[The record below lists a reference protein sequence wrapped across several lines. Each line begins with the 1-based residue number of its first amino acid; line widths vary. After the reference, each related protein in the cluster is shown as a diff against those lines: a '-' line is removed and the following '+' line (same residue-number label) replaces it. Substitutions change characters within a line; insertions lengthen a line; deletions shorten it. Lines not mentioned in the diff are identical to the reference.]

1 MVRERRGMWRRLH
14 ALDEIVPVAD
24 AGFGHEEDEE
34 EIDDPETIPSESDS
48 GGEILGEWGRVRR
61 WVIGGGGGRE
71 EGNLPE
77 GG

>member
-1 MVRERRGMWRRLH
+1 M
-14 ALDEIVPVAD
+14 DEIVPVAD

-34 EIDDPETIPSESDS
+34 EIDDPEAIPGESDS
-48 GGEILGEWGRVRR
+48 GGEILGECGGVRRR
-61 WVIGGGGGRE
+61 WVVGGGGGRE